1 MYSEPM
7 SLTPAV
13 FILFFW
19 PLHFKNYS
27 FSVILFVLKFE
38 LIVQCQIQLLDQL
51 PNFVLAAHSFSLPAK
66 HLLAELFSQVLQ
78 AGNPAKGASN
88 LFLTFC
94 SQL

>member
-19 PLHFKNYS
+19 PLHFKNDS

-51 PNFVLAAHSFSLPAK
+51 PNFVLVAHSFSLPAK
-66 HLLAELFSQVLQ
+66 RLLSCFPRCCKLEIQQKV
-78 AGNPAKGASN
+78 PATS
-88 LFLTFC
+88 
-94 SQL
+94 S